1 MSKLYLH
8 PSPRWVAVLVTLAVS
23 STVTGQIQYTLL
35 PPLIVEARLRDY
47 RGKDSEREERLK
59 KLFIDSGCKPDELSE
74 QVVNSKQP
82 PNVICILPGSSPE
95 EIVVGAHFDH
105 VDAGDG
111 VVDNWSG
118 ATLLPDLLFSVGQEP
133 RRYTFVFIGFMG
145 EEKGMMGSQYFAAHL
160 SDEQRKHTRAMIN
173 MDTMGLGPTEVWV
186 SHSDPTLVRVL
197 DAVAQ
202 RLKLPLRGV
211 NVDKIGST
219 DSESFARYK
228 IPRIT
233 IHTLT
238 QDTLPVLHNSKDRMD
253 KIHLSDYYESY
264 RLLAGYLIALD
275 KLLDA
280 NQSAPNQANPTA
292 DHTSQ

>member
-1 MSKLYLH
+1 MLIFAGS
-8 PSPRWVAVLVTLAVS
+8 PSLV
-23 STVTGQIQYTLL
+23 GQIQYTLL

-47 RGKDSEREERLK
+47 HGKDSEREERLK
-59 KLFIDSGCKPDELSE
+59 KLFADSGCKSDELSE
-74 QVVNSKQP
+74 QMVKSKQP
-82 PNVICILPGSSPE
+82 PNVICILPGSSQE

-118 ATLLPDLLFSVGQEP
+118 AALLPNLLFSIGQEP

-145 EEKGMMGSQYFAAHL
+145 EEREMMGSRYYAEHL
-160 SDEQRKHTRAMIN
+160 TNDQRQQIRAMIN

-186 SHSDPTLVRVL
+186 SHSDPTLLRTL

-202 RLKLPLRGV
+202 GLKLPLLGV
-211 NVDKIGST
+211 NVDKVGST

-238 QDTLPVLHNSKDRMD
+238 QDTLPILHNSKDRFD
-253 KIHLSDYYESY
+253 KIRMSDYYESY

-275 KLLDA
+275 KVLDA
-280 NQSAPNQANPTA
+280 NQSAPNPVKPTPE
-292 DHTSQ
+292 TR